1 MSMRDLSAL
10 LGAQA
15 DLTTPTTP
23 TEEELGAR
31 RAEDRSVARRSLTR
45 IIAGAALVA
54 VLAVFA
60 AAADAML
67 STAALATPTT
77 VAPANGLVVDALPA
91 FSWAAVAKA
100 DRYEFQLAADA
111 GMNSPVLGSGDDQFT
126 TRNTRATLKKTIP
139 NGTYWWRVR
148 ALQTNGTPSPWS
160 PPRAIVKSWTS
171 APALQS
177 PTHGAIMVHPTHPL
191 VLRWSTVPRAAKYI
205 VSIATDPMLGT
216 LVSPQAETSGAV
228 YAPRSTLLSP
238 GTYYWG
244 VTPVDAQG
252 HRGAPSPVQSFTWTW
267 PTSTSAR
274 VDDIFAAP
282 EVFDP
287 LFSWDPIAG
296 AARYELEIN
305 PSVDFAPGSKVCCA
319 SPVIGTSY
327 APTVVFKDNTY
338 YWRVRALDT
347 SGNPGVWNVGPT
359 FTKTFDKVPPTPG
372 PSIKNLRMRDHLAD
386 PGSDADPAAAG
397 YQTRVPVL
405 RWDPVPGAASYEVDV
420 APHTFG
426 ICDWP
431 ASSGHWRVKTSVPFW
446 APLGAGWMGGKPY
459 SDPMNVSSDGSINL
473 AAGQGYCARVRAR
486 SDRDN
491 ANGDVYGDYTYV
503 DDGTGTPYNPKAFT
517 FVGYP
522 DPDRECPG
530 CSYLGAGDYLLP
542 QAGSMNGRTPF
553 FSWKPLPRLPRKT
566 LRNSSNVEA
575 LTITEPSPAPIGTGA
590 ASFSAAVREHAGD
603 SAKDELVLTTTGGGS
618 WIYAHADGDLS
629 SLEAMVE
636 NDPAHTLLVD
646 VHVAGTPL
654 AHVANSAFT
663 SGRQSYYV
671 LVSKDAS
678 FSNIV
683 DYAFTQLPVY
693 APRSSVKPT
702 TYPDETTSY
711 YWAVLPA
718 IGHKGSLASGDPL
731 AASPPS
737 FQKQST
743 PPAQTAPANGALVEL
758 QPTFRWTPVEGARRY
773 RVQVA
778 DDPTFGTLI
787 DDVLTDSTAYTSNT
801 SYPADTILYWR
812 VRADDENLIG
822 LTWSTTGT
830 FQRRLPAPVL
840 SAANPGSGEGIP
852 LWTWAAVMGAV
863 AYDVAVDEPDG
874 DHSQFGDFRSAAF
887 TSVKMTGTGIWGWR
901 VRALFPKQLGSQTQP
916 GPWSAT
922 KPYTRTIA
930 EPGGARTE
938 TSGVS
943 LLLSWNAKPAAKN
956 YRVQISQRADFQQN
970 VEQVD
975 TDNTSYAPTLLA
987 SAYLS
992 GGTFWWR
999 VAAQD
1004 EDRNIGDFSPAQQ
1017 FTLAK
1022 QPGSGTIALTKL
1034 RLATKLVK
1042 ATKGRRVTVTVRAN
1056 GRPARGALVRVFAR
1070 GVTPLKAKTNRYGR
1084 VTFRV
1089 KKLGRGKRLVRR
1101 MSHFRAAKTGFL
1113 PGRRSIVIRY

>member
-1 MSMRDLSAL
+1 M
-10 LGAQA
+10 G
-15 DLTTPTTP
+15 PV
-23 TEEELGAR
+23 
-31 RAEDRSVARRSLTR
+31 EDRSVARRSLTR
-45 IIAGAALVA
+45 ITAGAALVA
-54 VLAVFA
+54 LLAAFA
-60 AAADAML
+60 AAAEARQPTL
-67 STAALATPTT
+67 SAAALASPTA

-100 DRYEFQLAADA
+100 HRYEFQLAADS
-111 GMNSPVLGSGDDQFT
+111 GMNSPVLGRGDDQFT

-148 ALQTNGTPSPWS
+148 ALQANGTPSPWTA
-160 PPRAIVKSWTS
+160 PRSIVKSWTS

-177 PTHGAIMVHPTHPL
+177 PANGAIMVHPTHPL

-205 VSIATDPMLGT
+205 VSIATDPTLGT
-216 LVSPQAETSGAV
+216 LVSPRAETSGTV

-267 PTSTSAR
+267 PTSTTAR
-274 VDDIFAAP
+274 VDDMFAAP

-296 AARYELEIN
+296 AARYEVEIN

-319 SPVIGTSY
+319 NPVIGSSY

-347 SGNPGVWNVGPT
+347 SGNPGVWNAGPT
-359 FTKTFDKVPPTPG
+359 FTKTFDKVPPTPA

-386 PGSDADPAAAG
+386 PGSDADAVTAG

-405 RWDPVPGAASYEVDV
+405 RWDPVPGAASYDVDV
-420 APHTFG
+420 TRYISG
-426 ICDWP
+426 ICDWTGNV
-431 ASSGHWRVKTSVPFW
+431 GHWRVKTSVPFW
-446 APLGAGWMGGKPY
+446 TPLGSGWVGVEPY
-459 SDPMNVSSDGSINL
+459 DVPNLTVSSDGGTSL

-491 ANGDVYGDYTYV
+491 ANAEVYGDYTYV
-503 DDGTGTPYNPKAFT
+503 DDGTGKAFT
-517 FVGYP
+517 FVGYQ
-522 DPDRECPG
+522 DADREG
-530 CSYLGAGDYLLP
+530 QGGSYLVASDYLLP
-542 QAGSMNGRTPF
+542 QTGSMNGRTPF
-553 FSWKPLPRLPRKT
+553 FSWKPLPREPHRT
-566 LRNSSNVEA
+566 LRNTSNEEA
-575 LTITEPSPAPIGTGA
+575 LTITGA
-590 ASFSAAVREHAGD
+590 STNESFSAAVREHAAD
-603 SAKDELVLTTTGGGS
+603 SSKDEFVLTRLSPAGTWT
-618 WIYAHADGDLS
+618 YTYTDGDLNA
-629 SLEAMVE
+629 LAAAIEG
-636 NDPAHTLLVD
+636 DPAHNLDVE
-646 VHVAGTPL
+646 VHVNGTPL
-654 AHVANSAFT
+654 AHVLSSPFT
-663 SGRQSYYV
+663 SAQSYYV

-718 IGHKGSLASGDPL
+718 IGANGSLATGNPL
-731 AASPPS
+731 LASPPS

-743 PPAQTAPANGALVEL
+743 PPAQTAPANGASVEL

-778 DDPTFGTLI
+778 DDPTFGTLV
-787 DDVLTDSTAYTSNT
+787 DDVVTDSTAYTSNT

-822 LTWSTTGT
+822 LTWSSIGT
-830 FQRRLPAPVL
+830 FRRRLPSPVL
-840 SAANPGSGEGIP
+840 SATNPGSGESIP
-852 LWTWAAVMGAV
+852 LWTWAPVSGAV
-863 AYDVAVDEPDG
+863 SYDVAVDEPDG
-874 DHSQFGDFRSAAF
+874 DHSEFADFRSAAF
-887 TSVKMTGTGIWGWR
+887 TAVKMTGTGVWGWR
-901 VRALFPKQLGSQTQP
+901 VRAVFPKQAGSQTQP

-922 KPYTRTIA
+922 RPYTRTIA

-938 TSGVS
+938 RSGVS
-943 LLLSWNAKPAAKN
+943 VLLSWNAKPAAKN
-956 YRVQISQRADFQQN
+956 YRVQISQRADFQGN

-987 SAYLS
+987 PAYVA

-1004 EDRNIGDFSPAQQ
+1004 EDRNIGDFSPGQQ
-1017 FTLAK
+1017 FSLAK
-1022 QPGSGTIALTKL
+1022 QSGSTATLTRL
-1034 RLATKLVK
+1034 RLATKLLKVRN
-1042 ATKGRRVTVTVRAN
+1042 GRRVTVTVRAA

-1070 GVTPLKAKTNRYGR
+1070 GVTPLKARTNRYGR
-1084 VTFRV
+1084 VTFRL
-1089 KKLGRGKRLVRR
+1089 KKLGRGNTLVRR
-1101 MSHFRAAKTGFL
+1101 TLRFHAAKTGFL
-1113 PGRRSIVIRY
+1113 PARRSLNIRY